1 MPPVSTRQNAR
12 RLASIAARQDQTAS
26 RAQLTASGYDSDAVR
41 RRVRAGRWQTSGRAI
56 VLHNAELTGRNLQWA
71 AVLSVKGPAAV
82 CGRTAA
88 AGYRLRGFDS
98 EHIEVLIDAKERV
111 PAIEGVKWRRRRGFT
126 AADISPGPR
135 PAAVRP
141 ARAVI
146 DAASWTDQPR
156 VACALLIASVQQ
168 RVTKVAALREAL
180 DAAGLIRHRSHLTAV
195 LIDIEGGVDSLSERD
210 FDKLRRRAGL
220 PPPIRQSVRVDASGR
235 RRYIDADFGV
245 FSVEIDGGFHLRPL
259 NYWADARRQNEL
271 VLGGNRILRFPSVAI
286 RLEPEVVVAQ
296 LRAAAIAFGLI
307 KVPTSELSCN

>member
-1 MPPVSTRQNAR
+1 MADGGSSGRPAQRAASETQPAMGR
-12 RLASIAARQDQTAS
+12 RLVD
-26 RAQLTASGYDSDAVR
+26 
-41 RRVRAGRWQTSGRAI
+41 
-56 VLHNAELTGRNLQWA
+56 
-71 AVLSVKGPAAV
+71 KGPAAV

-88 AGYRLRGFDS
+88 AGYRLRGFDF
-98 EHIEVLIDAKERV
+98 EYIEVLIDANERV
-111 PAIEGVKWRRRRGFT
+111 PTIEGVKWRRRRGFS

-146 DAASWTDQPR
+146 DAASWTDEPR

-180 DAAGLIRHRSHLTAV
+180 GAAGLIRHRRHLTAV
-195 LIDIEGGVDSLSERD
+195 LIDIEGGVDSLSEQE
-210 FDKLRRRAGL
+210 FDRLRRRAGL

-235 RRYIDADFGV
+235 RRYIDADFGA

-271 VLGGNRILRFPSVAI
+271 VLGGDRILRFPSVAI

-296 LRAAAIAFGLI
+296 LRAAGIAFGLI
-307 KVPTSELSCN
+307 KPPAK